1 MPSNRLSKEDVLTAY
16 RRSALLQAAVRVF
29 GGSGFEGATMDRIAR
44 EADVAKGTI
53 YLYYPSKQSIYDA
66 ALSAGFAELDERTR
80 RPAESAATLRDAI
93 SGFIA
98 ARAGYFF
105 EHPDF
110 FRIYVAAIARQI
122 TSEQPQ
128 ASGCHA
134 MVEQQTRRLEQAVAR
149 AIARREIR
157 RVDPA
162 AAALAIFD
170 LTRGLVARRMM
181 AQAGGDVT
189 EDAVFLADLIW
200 RGLAAA
206 GSTDKGSA
214 RAKRP
219 SGRKPARAT
228 RHRSGSRPDTV
239 RLKPDTTDAAA
250 AQRQRHAYGGRHK
263 AVRKR

>member
-1 MPSNRLSKEDVLTAY
+1 MPTNRLSKEDVLTAY
-16 RRSALLQAAVRVF
+16 RRAALLQAAVRVF
-29 GGSGFEGATMDRIAR
+29 GASGFEGATMDRIAR
-44 EADVAKGTI
+44 EADVAKGTV

-80 RPAESAATLRDAI
+80 RPAETAPTLRDAI

-110 FRIYVAAIARQI
+110 FRIYVAAIATQI
-122 TSEQPQ
+122 TSEKPHDS
-128 ASGCHA
+128 ACGA
-134 MVEQQTRRLEQAVAR
+134 MVEQQTRRLEQAVSR

-157 RVDPA
+157 RVDPT

-181 AQAGGDVT
+181 TQANADVT
-189 EDAVFLADLIW
+189 EDALFLADLIW

-206 GSTDKGSA
+206 GKSVKGSA
-214 RAKRP
+214 PAKRRAGRP
-219 SGRKPARAT
+219 SAQTTRNTRRGTPA
-228 RHRSGSRPDTV
+228 
-239 RLKPDTTDAAA
+239 
-250 AQRQRHAYGGRHK
+250 
-263 AVRKR
+263 AVRRKHA